1 MRAIGS
7 RAHRRSRGHTHRCG
21 RLGVTLRMRDF
32 FQLVQTIS
40 FNVGKTARK
49 EPIALPSRVTQV
61 RRSTYKLEDNIG
73 PVVLIA
79 VGVGA
84 AFIPGMAEAQLSPT
98 IVLTIFRPFLLYWE
112 SLSVSL
118 VRMKRVLRG
127 VILSATILVI
137 ITAGIIAGAG
147 AGLLWG
153 MIFTRLMPRII
164 RIDNDPLLAVLC
176 TSISPFVAFFVAEEL
191 HGSGVLAVVTA
202 GVVSSWRGAGTQL
215 FGLTQV
221 FMEPI

>member
-7 RAHRRSRGHTHRCG
+7 HAHRRSRGHTHRRG

-40 FNVGKTARK
+40 FNVRKTARK

-73 PVVLIA
+73 PVILIA

-98 IVLTIFRPFLLYWE
+98 IVLTIFLPFLLYWE

-127 VILSATILVI
+127 VILSATIRAI
-137 ITAGIIAGAG
+137 ITAGIIAGVGTSG
-147 AGLLWG
+147 AWFPLSVDALWAAP
-153 MIFTRLMPRII
+153 TH
-164 RIDNDPLLAVLC
+164 
-176 TSISPFVAFFVAEEL
+176 EL
-191 HGSGVLAVVTA
+191 RRATTI
-202 GVVSSWRGAGTQL
+202 W
-215 FGLTQV
+215 LTQV

>member
-1 MRAIGS
+1 
-7 RAHRRSRGHTHRCG
+7 
-21 RLGVTLRMRDF
+21 MRDF

-40 FNVGKTARK
+40 FNVRKTARK

-98 IVLTIFRPFLLYWE
+98 IVLTIFLPFLLYWE

-176 TSISPFVAFFVAEEL
+176 TIIPPSSPSLSPKSSTVPACL
-191 HGSGVLAVVTA
+191 LSSQLALCPPGEAPGHNYLV
-202 GVVSSWRGAGTQL
+202 
-215 FGLTQV
+215 
-221 FMEPI
+221 

>member
-1 MRAIGS
+1 
-7 RAHRRSRGHTHRCG
+7 
-21 RLGVTLRMRDF
+21 MRDF

-40 FNVGKTARK
+40 FNVRKTARK

-73 PVVLIA
+73 PVILIA

-98 IVLTIFRPFLLYWE
+98 IVLTIFLPFLLYWE

-137 ITAGIIAGAG
+137 ITAGIIAGVGTSG
-147 AGLLWG
+147 AWFPLSVDALWAAP
-153 MIFTRLMPRII
+153 TH
-164 RIDNDPLLAVLC
+164 
-176 TSISPFVAFFVAEEL
+176 EL
-191 HGSGVLAVVTA
+191 RRATTI
-202 GVVSSWRGAGTQL
+202 W
-215 FGLTQV
+215 LTQV

>member
-7 RAHRRSRGHTHRCG
+7 REHRRSRGHTHRRG

-40 FNVGKTARK
+40 FNVRKTARK

-61 RRSTYKLEDNIG
+61 RRSTYKLEDNI
-73 PVVLIA
+73 
-79 VGVGA
+79 
-84 AFIPGMAEAQLSPT
+84 
-98 IVLTIFRPFLLYWE
+98 RRWE

-137 ITAGIIAGAG
+137 ITAGIIAGVGTSG
-147 AGLLWG
+147 AWFPLSVDALWAAP
-153 MIFTRLMPRII
+153 TH
-164 RIDNDPLLAVLC
+164 
-176 TSISPFVAFFVAEEL
+176 EL
-191 HGSGVLAVVTA
+191 RRATTI
-202 GVVSSWRGAGTQL
+202 W
-215 FGLTQV
+215 LTQV

>member
-1 MRAIGS
+1 MSVETIII
-7 RAHRRSRGHTHRCG
+7 
-21 RLGVTLRMRDF
+21 LGIAAVFCILLTNR
-32 FQLVQTIS
+32 
-40 FNVGKTARK
+40 FN
-49 EPIALPSRVTQV
+49 L
-61 RRSTYKLEDNIG
+61 IG

-98 IVLTIFRPFLLYWE
+98 IVLTIFLPFLLYWE

-127 VILSATILVI
+127 VILSATNLVI

-164 RIDNDPLLAVLC
+164 RIDNDPLLAILC
-176 TSISPFVAFFVAEEL
+176 TIISPFVAFFVAEEL

-202 GVVSSWRGAGTQL
+202 GIVSSWRGAGTQL